1 MSRPTLKAR
10 PTRSRADR
18 ALDALRDPL
27 YRTGYALVANT
38 AGTTAI
44 GVVYWA
50 VAAHLYDRQALGR
63 CSALV
68 SALILVSSLAQLNLA
83 NTLPRFL
90 PRAGRSAG
98 RLITYSYGAS
108 SIAALAAG
116 LAFVTVM
123 PRVSPQWQFLGASAP
138 LAVMF
143 VVAAVIWG
151 VFALEDAALAGLHR
165 AVVVPAENIVYGV
178 CKLLLLVAVASVL
191 SSTGIF
197 ASWVIPLVVIVPAIN
212 WLIFRHYLRDRESA
226 AAPPE
231 LRARKILRFASGN
244 YLGSL
249 FAQAYGTLPPL
260 LVLSA
265 LGAAA
270 NSSFYIAWMIASGL
284 ELVALNFAT
293 SLLVEASTAPHR
305 LAELTRGVL
314 VRCAMITVPGA
325 AVLVLAARPIL
336 LIYGPAYASQ
346 ASVLLAML
354 GVATIPASFVLV
366 VLSLDRIARRVG
378 RAAVTQLALAVLVLG
393 GSWLLLGKLGING
406 VGLAW
411 TGANVLVALARCPT
425 VIGAARGRTAP
436 APAPT
441 PAGGRLR
448 SPDLTFE
455 RAHTARACPTGP
467 TTARSTRICS
477 TGCANRWCR
486 KGCRGP
492 SAG

>member
-1 MSRPTLKAR
+1 MSRATLKAR

-108 SIAALAAG
+108 SIVALAAG

-123 PRVSPQWQFLGASAP
+123 PRVNAQWQFLGASPP
-138 LAVMF
+138 LAILF
-143 VVAAVIWG
+143 VVATVLWG
-151 VFALEDAALAGLHR
+151 VFTLEDAALAGLHR
-165 AVVVPAENIVYGV
+165 AVVVPAENTVYGV
-178 CKLLLLVAVASVL
+178 FKLLLLVAVASVL

-197 ASWVIPLVVIVPAIN
+197 ASWVIPLVAIVPAIN
-212 WLIFRHYLRDRESA
+212 WLIFRRYLVDRESA
-226 AAPPE
+226 AAAPE
-231 LRARKILRFASGN
+231 LSARKILRFASGN

-249 FAQAYGTLPPL
+249 FAQVGGQTLLPL

-270 NSSFYIAWMIASGL
+270 NSSFYVAWMIASGL
-284 ELVALNFAT
+284 ELVALSFGT
-293 SLLVEASTAPHR
+293 SLLVEASAAPHR
-305 LAELTRGVL
+305 LAQLTRGVL
-314 VRCAMITVPGA
+314 VRCAVVTVPGA

-346 ASVLLAML
+346 ASALLAML

-378 RAAVTQLALAVLVLG
+378 RAAVSQLALAVLMLG

-411 TGANVLVALARCPT
+411 VGANVLVALARCPT

-441 PAGGRLR
+441 PAVRPTAEPG
-448 SPDLTFE
+448 PDV
-455 RAHTARACPTGP
+455 R
-467 TTARSTRICS
+467 TRPY
-477 TGCANRWCR
+477 G
-486 KGCRGP
+486 
-492 SAG
+492 